1 VSGDALIGRWPDKE
15 ATDPKDLFYLFL
27 KLEDSRMG
35 APQWVGNFVGPT
47 AFGKI
52 IIVLSGAKVEI
63 KQTFFSTRKDQVYRI
78 LDPKDDLKLAR
89 PGEMVAIMIKF
100 EDETVKS
107 LIVEDKSDYLGLVN
121 RITTLDHCTLCW
133 SESDI
138 TDFANWPAKDL
149 HGSQL
154 EIVGR
159 SSAVIYSLNRDTL
172 ICELQCG
179 AGNWSN

>member
-1 VSGDALIGRWPDKE
+1 MSGDALIGRWPDKE
-15 ATDPKDLFYLFL
+15 ATDPKDMFYLFL

-52 IIVLSGAKVEI
+52 IIGLSDADVKI
-63 KQTFFSTRKDQVYRI
+63 YQTFFSTRKDQVYTI
-78 LDPKDDLKLAR
+78 FDPKDDLKLSR
-89 PGEMVAIMIKF
+89 PGDMVAVMIKF
-100 EDETVKS
+100 EDETAKS
-107 LIVEDKSDYLGLVN
+107 LIVEDKWDYLGLVN
-121 RITTLDHCTLCW
+121 RITTLGHCSLCW

-138 TDFANWPAKDL
+138 TDYAKWPAKDL
-149 HGSQL
+149 HGSQN

-159 SSAVIYSLNRDTL
+159 SSAEIYSLNRDTL
-172 ICELQCG
+172 ICELQCA